1 MTSTAPDPTTP
12 TPPAE
17 PAAEPTA
24 DAADASAEPSED
36 DGRGG
41 NPEAARY
48 RTRLRV
54 TEAELTTART
64 RLETLQRAE
73 VERLAGDVLAQG
85 SDVFTVAGI
94 ALDEVLTPEGTVD
107 ADLVRMAVAQLV
119 ATRPGLHKGAKQVAP
134 DVGQGNR
141 GAAGAS
147 SGRSWSDIIARVR

>member
-36 DGRGG
+36 DGRAG
-41 NPEAARY
+41 NAEAARW
-48 RTRLRV
+48 RTRLRT

-73 VERLAGDVLAQG
+73 VERLASDTLAQG

-141 GAAGAS
+141 GTAGAS